1 MSLHS
6 ELGWNST
13 VCAFDDSLSP
23 SEAAIWYT
31 CLCALPPA
39 DAAYLT
45 AGLEGWSHEVVVV
58 GERCAE
64 APEGPGG
71 AEVGAWPLTPGA
83 GHTKAGWHWWAPC
96 LGRGEQTAYD

>member
-58 GERCAE
+58 GETSRSQPQLFWVETA
-64 APEGPGG
+64 ADITS
-71 AEVGAWPLTPGA
+71 W
-83 GHTKAGWHWWAPC
+83 
-96 LGRGEQTAYD
+96 LGLH